1 MANHVCPWW
10 LAYTFDNPL
19 RRFFHDPEKIFSPHL
34 TPGMTAI
41 DFGCGMGY
49 FSIAM
54 AKMVGEAGRIIAV
67 DLQQQMLDVMQ
78 RRAQKAGVAERIT
91 PVLCNSRE
99 IGVTIPADFI
109 LAFWMVHET
118 LDAETFLKQVHTI
131 LKNSG
136 RLLLAEPK
144 MHVSLP
150 EFNQITAAAHR
161 IGFQETT
168 MPAIRFSHAALFKKI
183 DTHEQPLIIKQS

>member
-19 RRFFHDPEKIFSPHL
+19 RRFFHDPEKIFFPHL
-34 TPGMTAI
+34 KEGMTAV

-54 AKMVGEAGRIIAV
+54 AKIVGEAGRIIAV

-99 IGVTIPADFI
+99 TGVTIPADFS

-118 LDAETFLKQVHTI
+118 PDAAIFLKQVHAI

-144 MHVSLP
+144 MHDPCRNLTRSPQQPTESAFRRQQCLP
-150 EFNQITAAAHR
+150 SASRTRHCLSKSR
-161 IGFQETT
+161 
-168 MPAIRFSHAALFKKI
+168 HL
-183 DTHEQPLIIKQS
+183 

>member
-1 MANHVCPWW
+1 MTDHVCPWW

-19 RRFFHDPEKIFSPHL
+19 RRFFHDPEKIFAPHL
-34 TPGMTAI
+34 KAGMTAV

-54 AKMVGEAGRIIAV
+54 AKIVGESGRIIAV
-67 DLQQQMLDVMQ
+67 DLQQQMLDVLQ
-78 RRAQKAGVAERIT
+78 RRARKAGVAERIT
-91 PVLCNSRE
+91 LIRCNDRE
-99 IGVTIPADFI
+99 TGITMPADFA

-118 LDAETFLKQVHTI
+118 PDAEVFLTQIHAI

-144 MHVSLP
+144 MHVSLV
-150 EFNQITAAAHR
+150 EFDRITAAANK
-161 IGFQETT
+161 IGFQQATV
-168 MPAIRFSHAALFKKI
+168 PAISLSHSTL
-183 DTHEQPLIIKQS
+183 LIKR

>member
-19 RRFFHDPEKIFSPHL
+19 RRFFHDPEKILAPHL
-34 TPGMTAI
+34 KAGMTAV

-54 AKMVGEAGRIIAV
+54 AKIVGKSGRVIGV
-67 DLQQQMLDVMQ
+67 DLQREMLAIML
-78 RRAQKAGVAERIT
+78 RRAQRAGVAERIT

-99 IGVTIPADFI
+99 TGVTIPADFS

-118 LDAETFLKQVHTI
+118 PDAAIFLKQVHAI

-150 EFNQITAAAHR
+150 EFNQITATAHR

-168 MPAIRFSHAALFKKI
+168 MPGIRFSHAALFIKK
-183 DTHEQPLIIKQS
+183 

>member
-1 MANHVCPWW
+1 
-10 LAYTFDNPL
+10 
-19 RRFFHDPEKIFSPHL
+19 
-34 TPGMTAI
+34 MTAI

-91 PVLCNSRE
+91 PVLCNNRE
-99 IGVTIPADFI
+99 IGVAIPADFI

-150 EFNQITAAAHR
+150 EFNQITAVAHR
-161 IGFQETT
+161 TGFQETT
-168 MPAIRFSHAALFKKI
+168 MPAIRFSHSALFIKK
-183 DTHEQPLIIKQS
+183 